1 MVMKKNMM
9 RRNLWRSI
17 RKSMGRYIAIMSII
31 ALGAGLFV
39 GLLSSKI
46 SMMETARNYMDS
58 QNMYDL
64 TLLNDYG
71 WSIEQVEAVKELP
84 QVVDVEGTVYVDVI
98 GTVGDSQTE
107 AVYEVYSIP
116 QEVNQLYLL
125 EGRMPE
131 APNECLADANLQ
143 DSTDLNDQFRIAD
156 TNEEETLDS
165 FQSQWTRT
173 CRPDLH
179 HSGLCF
185 FSAVHGHEPE
195 QYHLGKRLGHF
206 QHLHTLG
213 CL

>member
-1 MVMKKNMM
+1 
-9 RRNLWRSI
+9 
-17 RKSMGRYIAIMSII
+17 
-31 ALGAGLFV
+31 
-39 GLLSSKI
+39 
-46 SMMETARNYMDS
+46 MDS

-156 TNEEETLDS
+156 TNED
-165 FQSQWTRT
+165 
-173 CRPDLH
+173 
-179 HSGLCF
+179 G
-185 FSAVHGHEPE
+185 
-195 QYHLGKRLGHF
+195 LGKALRRAQVGGKEKVVHCSNGRAAEQLG
-206 QHLHTLG
+206 
-213 CL
+213 